1 MSFQNPGALLWLL
14 PLAGVIVILYLL
26 RMRRRD
32 VKVPASFLWPERTDE
47 VRANALIQRLRF
59 SWLLVLQLLALMLV
73 VFAVAR
79 PQTKQEGLA
88 GKVTVLVVDAS
99 ASMGATDVKPSRFDV
114 AKGMVV
120 DAIKAAHVGDRIA
133 LIEAGPA
140 PRVVFPLANDPAK
153 ELHAIDNLRRYD
165 AECDVGEALRL
176 ASALVGAQDGARI
189 VLLSDGCFD
198 PIKNFAPGKA
208 ALVYQLVGSGSR
220 NLAVSALGT
229 AETPRGRQLFVGV
242 KSYALKDMDATVNL
256 YGDGKLID
264 SEKITVKTGLQW
276 GKTLPVSNA
285 VKVFEA
291 KLEAPEDQLPAD
303 DYAVAL
309 ADPGASLR
317 VLLVSASGDP
327 FTERAL
333 VLDPRV
339 TLDRATTLPVDTSP
353 YDIVVFD
360 GVEERPV
367 RSRGVLTF
375 GSAGAPSPVTVI
387 GRDNSPRFISSEKK
401 PLMENVDLDGVY
413 IQEAR
418 RVKPKAAAEV
428 LALSS
433 SGPLVVSSRSGGLRQ
448 IYVSFEPLQ
457 SDFPLQVSFP
467 IFIANALDDLGGQE
481 SANRL
486 AVRAG
491 APFSLTT
498 PSAVTL
504 RAPDG
509 ESTIIPST
517 AGSVVVRNAR
527 QIGRYDL
534 EVGGKTK
541 PVYAYLRSDRESEIA
556 PVQDIQLGGGGKT
569 KAQRAPVR
577 FADFWRPLGL
587 LALLVLGGEW
597 WLYARRS

>member
-1 MSFQNPGALLWLL
+1 MTFQNPGALLWLL
-14 PLAGVIVILYLL
+14 PLAGAIIILYLL

-32 VKVPASFLWPERTDE
+32 VKVPASFLWPERIDE
-47 VRANALIQRLRF
+47 VRANALIQKLRF

-99 ASMGATDVKPSRFDV
+99 ASMGATDVKPSRFDE
-114 AKGMVV
+114 AKRMTI
-120 DAIKAAHVGDRIA
+120 DAIRASQAGDRIA

-140 PRVVFPLANDPAK
+140 PRVIFPLSNDPAK
-153 ELHAIDNLRRYD
+153 ELHAIDNLQRYD
-165 AECDVGEALRL
+165 SECDVGEAMRL

-189 VLLSDGCFD
+189 VLLSDGCFE

-208 ALVYQLVGSGSR
+208 AIVYQQVGSGSR
-220 NLAVSALGT
+220 NLAITALGT
-229 AETPRGRQLFVGV
+229 AETPSGRQLFVGI
-242 KSYALKDMDATVNL
+242 KSFALKDMAATLNL

-264 SEKITVKTGLQW
+264 SEKITVTSGKQW
-276 GKTLPVSNA
+276 GKTLPVAPS
-285 VKVFEA
+285 VKAFEA
-291 KLEAPEDQLPAD
+291 KLDAPEDQLPAD
-303 DYAVAL
+303 NYAVTL
-309 ADPGASLR
+309 ADPGATLR
-317 VLLVSASGDP
+317 VLLISSGDP
-327 FTERAL
+327 FMERAL
-333 VLDPRV
+333 ALDPRV
-339 TLDRATTLPVDTSP
+339 ILDRATSVPVDASQ
-353 YDIVVFD
+353 YDVVVFD

-367 RSRGVLTF
+367 KARGVLTF
-375 GSAGAPSPVTVI
+375 GSAGPSSPVTI
-387 GRDNSPRFISSEKK
+387 GGSDNSPKFISSEKRA
-401 PLMENVDLDGVY
+401 LMENVDLDGLY
-413 IQEAR
+413 IQSVR
-418 RVKPKAAAEV
+418 KVKPKGTAEV

-433 SGPLVVSSRSGGLRQ
+433 AGPLVVSSRSGGMRQ

-467 IFIANALDDLGGQE
+467 IFIANALDFLGGQE
-481 SANRL
+481 SANML

-491 APFSLTT
+491 APFSLATA
-498 PSAVTL
+498 SEVTIK
-504 RAPDG
+504 APDG
-509 ESTIIPST
+509 DTVKVGSSG
-517 AGSVVVRNAR
+517 GSVVVRNVR

-534 EVGGKTK
+534 TVDGKTK
-541 PVYAYLRSDRESEIA
+541 PVYASLRSDRESDIA
-556 PVQDIQLGGGGKT
+556 PVPDIQVGGGKT